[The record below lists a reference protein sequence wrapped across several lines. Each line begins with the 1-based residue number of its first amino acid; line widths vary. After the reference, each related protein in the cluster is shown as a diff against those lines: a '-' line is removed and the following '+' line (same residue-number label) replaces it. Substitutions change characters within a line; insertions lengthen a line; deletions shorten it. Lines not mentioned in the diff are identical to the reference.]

1 MKRLLKKL
9 QMKLTYTFRNNMWGF
24 WMLLP
29 SMAGVMLFRIIPL
42 ADVLKRSL
50 INNVTKAYVGLQNYK
65 DVVFNLSFRAA
76 IKNTFL
82 FLGICIPI
90 LLSLS
95 MVLAYLLSQGQKKSG
110 EKSDKKD
117 RIKTVLLIPM
127 AIPVASIVL
136 VWKLLFCR
144 YGIVDRVLST
154 FNGGVDYL
162 NSKWALITLVLTYV
176 WRNIG
181 YDVVLWVAAFHSV
194 DQSIYEAADMDGAD
208 RLQQFR
214 YITWPCILPYGSV
227 ILILSMLNAFKAFR
241 EVYLIAG
248 EYPNRNIYLI
258 QHLFNNWLVDLQL
271 DHLCAAAILVLIG
284 VGVIALLFQKALN
297 RDIYK

>member
-1 MKRLLKKL
+1 
-9 QMKLTYTFRNNMWGF
+9 MWGF

-42 ADVLKRSL
+42 ADVLKRSF
-50 INNVTKAYVGLQNYK
+50 INNITKAYVGLQNYK
-65 DVVFNLSFRAA
+65 DVAYNLSFRAA
-76 IKNTFL
+76 VKNTFL

-95 MVLAYLLSQGQKKSG
+95 LVLAYLLSQGQKKSG
-110 EKSDKKD
+110 EKHIRKD

-144 YGIVDRVLST
+144 YGIVDRVLSIC
-154 FNGGVDYL
+154 NGGTDYL

-194 DQSIYEAADMDGAD
+194 DQSIYEAADMDGAG
-208 RLQQFR
+208 RMQQFK

-248 EYPNRNIYLI
+248 EYPHRSIYLI

-271 DHLCAAAILVLIG
+271 DHLCAAAILVLIA
-284 VGVIALLFQKALN
+284 VGAIALLFQKALN
-297 RDIYK
+297 NDVYK

>member
-1 MKRLLKKL
+1 
-9 QMKLTYTFRNNMWGF
+9 MWGL

-90 LLSLS
+90 LLSLTL
-95 MVLAYLLSQGQKKSG
+95 VLAYLLSQGQKKSG
-110 EKSDKKD
+110 EKHDKKD

-194 DQSIYEAADMDGAD
+194 DQSIYEAADMDGAN

-297 RDIYK
+297 KDIYK

>member
-1 MKRLLKKL
+1 
-9 QMKLTYTFRNNMWGF
+9 MWGF

-29 SMAGVMLFRIIPL
+29 SMVGVMLFRIIPL
-42 ADVLKRSL
+42 ADVLERSM

-95 MVLAYLLSQGQKKSG
+95 LVLAYLLSQGQKKSG

-136 VWKLLFCR
+136 VWELLFCR

-154 FNGGVDYL
+154 YNGGVDYL

-194 DQSIYEAADMDGAD
+194 DQSIYEAADMDGAN

-297 RDIYK
+297 KDIYR

>member
-1 MKRLLKKL
+1 
-9 QMKLTYTFRNNMWGF
+9 MWGF

-65 DVVFNLSFRAA
+65 DVVLNLSFRAA
-76 IKNTFL
+76 VKNTFL
-82 FLGICIPI
+82 FLGICIPV
-90 LLSLS
+90 LLGLSLI
-95 MVLAYLLSQGQKKSG
+95 LAYLLSQEQKKSG

-162 NSKWALITLVLTYV
+162 NSKWSLITLVLTYV

-248 EYPNRNIYLI
+248 EYPNRSIYLI

-284 VGVIALLFQKALN
+284 VGVIALLFQKALSK
-297 RDIYK
+297 DVYK

>member
-1 MKRLLKKL
+1 
-9 QMKLTYTFRNNMWGF
+9 MWGL

-95 MVLAYLLSQGQKKSG
+95 LVLAYLLSQGQKKSG
-110 EKSDKKD
+110 EKHDKKD

-194 DQSIYEAADMDGAD
+194 DQSIYEAADMDGAN

-297 RDIYK
+297 KDIYK

>member
-1 MKRLLKKL
+1 
-9 QMKLTYTFRNNMWGF
+9 MKLIYTFRNNTWGF

-29 SMAGVMLFRIIPL
+29 SMSGVMLFRIIPL
-42 ADVLKRSL
+42 AEVLKKSF
-50 INNVTKAYVGLQNYK
+50 INNVTNAYVGLQNYK
-65 DVVFNLSFRAA
+65 DVVCNLSFRTA

-90 LLSLS
+90 LLGLSL
-95 MVLAYLLSQGQKKSG
+95 VLAYLLSQKQK
-110 EKSDKKD
+110 
-117 RIKTVLLIPM
+117 IKTVLLIPM

-144 YGIVDRVLST
+144 YGILDRVLNT
-154 FNGGVDYL
+154 YNGGVDYL

-181 YDVVLWVAAFHSV
+181 YDIVLWVAAFNSV
-194 DQSIYEAADMDGAD
+194 DRSIYEAADMDGAD
-208 RLQQFR
+208 RLRQFR
-214 YITWPCILPYGSV
+214 YITLPCILPYGSV

-248 EYPNRNIYLI
+248 EYPNKSIYLI

-271 DHLCAAAILVLIG
+271 DYLCAAAILMLIG

-297 RDIYK
+297 KNVYK

>member
-1 MKRLLKKL
+1 
-9 QMKLTYTFRNNMWGF
+9 MWGF

-42 ADVLKRSL
+42 VDVFKRSL

-76 IKNTFL
+76 VKNTFL
-82 FLGICIPI
+82 FLGICIPV
-90 LLSLS
+90 LLGLSLI
-95 MVLAYLLSQGQKKSG
+95 LAYLLSQGQKKSG
-110 EKSDKKD
+110 EKHVNKD

-144 YGIVDRVLST
+144 YGMVDRILST

-194 DQSIYEAADMDGAD
+194 DQSIYEAADMDGAN
-208 RLQQFR
+208 RLQQFKF
-214 YITWPCILPYGSV
+214 ITWPCILPYGSV

-248 EYPNRNIYLI
+248 EYPNRSIYLI

-297 RDIYK
+297 KDIYR